1 VCACV
6 CAAVCVCVC
15 ESGFVFFKVCKA
27 DAATH
32 LLLFPVAPAKT
43 LSQTKSAAFVVGTGS
58 KTKVKAT
65 KSAVVPLVFSH
76 DSPVGQKRPL

>member
-1 VCACV
+1 MCAIDSACERECV
-6 CAAVCVCVC
+6 RAFVLLFACVC

-32 LLLFPVAPAKT
+32 LLLFPVASAKT

-65 KSAVVPLVFSH
+65 KSAVVP
-76 DSPVGQKRPL
+76 